1 MSSRP
6 LRTFGPLQRRL
17 GMNMKKRVERCCCF
31 CAFFDLP
38 GRILLNPAG
47 TLSCDTPC
55 FARGVD
61 SRTSVPSLF
70 ILKLPR
76 LLPGLV
82 KRISVIK

>member
-1 MSSRP
+1 MNEKARGA
-6 LRTFGPLQRRL
+6 LLLLLLAFLTFQG
-17 GMNMKKRVERCCCF
+17 V
-31 CAFFDLP
+31 
-38 GRILLNPAG
+38 ILLNPAG

-61 SRTSVPSLF
+61 FRTSVLSHF

-76 LLPGLV
+76 LLPGPV